1 MTSNR
6 QCRQF
11 RHRTGYA
18 HNAAVTALPTGESTS
33 LQMLPASVGLTSSM
47 PFKMLWTPARRG
59 SEGHGKKLWIP
70 KQPPFTLQCGACF
83 VPEDTMENV
92 WEQCSIPDL
101 LSLVAVSRS
110 VRRCTKSHLLTMA
123 RFIELW
129 GGCPSIHA
137 VPYESSACQCAFTFP
152 MLRGGAPGIYKSNV
166 PPSLC
171 PVSLMEVKSEF
182 PLDSGQEVSED
193 QQTLQSRGSAMLAWV
208 LYERLKMPSNHII
221 FQFLQPQEKPGVIVS
236 DFRMARSKHAAHY
249 VFMCRSSE
257 SSELTGLH
265 LSVRKATHKSGRQ
278 MRHGWY
284 PDRAGKLLGSK
295 PWELGTSRR
304 GKLGGMAENSQAS
317 GQKFA
322 TGDRVK
328 VRRPLVPKRPAVS
341 GGGPKLPVSH
351 GTIIGCTFQGVY
363 CVRLDGEQ
371 FLPWYSEGQQLMSAA
386 EPFQDAIFRAIELQ
400 DVSVM
405 RESIAADRS
414 ADLKEHLMFAIDTN
428 FLEGV
433 ALFPVMVLTD
443 LRDLLASKFR
453 RLLRAQ
459 ERM

>member
-1 MTSNR
+1 M
-6 QCRQF
+6 
-11 RHRTGYA
+11 G
-18 HNAAVTALPTGESTS
+18 
-33 LQMLPASVGLTSSM
+33 
-47 PFKMLWTPARRG
+47 
-59 SEGHGKKLWIP
+59 
-70 KQPPFTLQCGACF
+70 
-83 VPEDTMENV
+83 
-92 WEQCSIPDL
+92 
-101 LSLVAVSRS
+101 
-110 VRRCTKSHLLTMA
+110 
-123 RFIELW
+123 
-129 GGCPSIHA
+129 
-137 VPYESSACQCAFTFP
+137 
-152 MLRGGAPGIYKSNV
+152 
-166 PPSLC
+166 
-171 PVSLMEVKSEF
+171 VKSEF
-182 PLDSGQEVSED
+182 LLDSGQAVSED
-193 QQTLQSRGSAMLAWV
+193 QQSLQSRSSAMLAWV
-208 LYERLKMPSNHII
+208 LSERLKMPSNHII
-221 FQFLQPQEKPGVIVS
+221 FQFLQLQEKPSVIVS
-236 DFRMARSKHAAHY
+236 DFRMASSKRSAHY
-249 VFMCRSSE
+249 VFMCRSSD
-257 SSELTGLH
+257 SAELTGLH
-265 LSVRKATHKSGRQ
+265 LSVRKATHKSGHQ

-284 PDRAGKLLGSK
+284 PDLEGKLGKLLGSK